1 MNNKKHLDSVWLTVL
16 FYTGRKVD
24 RYSLSMEEIE
34 QVLTT
39 TDYYDRV
46 LRVTYDSKEANKLI
60 IERQKELE
68 TLCLNIIKRISLE
81 KYEQSVLFSTGEII
95 ILNLQ

>member
-1 MNNKKHLDSVWLTVL
+1 MDTKKHLDSVWLTIL
-16 FYTGRKVD
+16 LYTGRKVD